1 MKIPTSQFVHPSKT
15 MLALYITAA
24 IAIAAIVAGSIMYAK
39 AYSDNHILYLKLSAM
54 TSDDH
59 ETRTTLTSVS
69 KERDSLQADENTI
82 AGRESAVKVREDAV
96 AAKEAAVKKREDAVT
111 ATETHIQE
119 TTLVDGRVY
128 TVGTT
133 MQAGTYQAT
142 SNSTRCYWKITTS
155 GSNYEDIVQNDLG
168 TQGVLNVTVD
178 AGQDFQSSNCG
189 NWTKIG

>member
-1 MKIPTSQFVHPSKT
+1 MKIPTAQFLHPSKT
-15 MLALYITAA
+15 MLALYVTVA

-39 AYSDNHILYLKLSAM
+39 AYSDNHTLYSKLTAM

-59 ETRTTLTSVS
+59 EAHTNLASAS
-69 KERDSLQADENTI
+69 KERDSLQADENKI
-82 AGRESAVKVREDAV
+82 ADREGAVKVREDAV

-133 MQAGTYQAT
+133 MQGGTYQA
-142 SNSTRCYWKITTS
+142 NSTSARCYWKITTS
-155 GSNYEDIVQNDLG
+155 GTNYEDIVQNDLG
-168 TQGVLNVTVD
+168 TQGVLNVTVG